1 MSRRMGTDR
10 KGKPPR
16 AANDWHW
23 KKLAVLAGTARGFS
37 LAVVVCDQS
46 KTAEIFLE
54 RLIQPSGS
62 PDVEHT
68 VLDLTQ
74 FPDERWLL
82 ERLTQHLTNL
92 RPNDGQRLAVDV
104 LTGEPSLGLLQT
116 ANVQRDAFPRV
127 CPYPLLLWVTE
138 RTAQRLAVEAPDLW
152 DWRMA
157 TFEFIGGPPVR
168 DISAAEGDLEA
179 SRQIGDRR
187 REAAAL
193 TRLAAAYDQLDDPLR
208 AMTLLEEAWTAARA
222 AHDLRIE
229 SDVAERIGQL
239 YGRRPEL
246 QPVGA

>member
-1 MSRRMGTDR
+1 MSRRRGANR
-10 KGKPPR
+10 KGEPPA

-23 KKLAVLAGTARGFS
+23 KKLAVFAGTARGFS
-37 LAVVVCDQS
+37 LGVAVCDQT
-46 KTAEIFLE
+46 KTAEVLLE
-54 RLIQPSGS
+54 RLVQPSGS
-62 PDVEHT
+62 ADVEHI
-68 VLDLTQ
+68 VLDLTR

-82 ERLTQHLTNL
+82 ERLHQHLTSVQAEE
-92 RPNDGQRLAVDV
+92 GQRLAVHV
-104 LTGEPSLGLLQT
+104 LVGEPSLGLLQT

-127 CPYPLLLWVTE
+127 CPYPLVLWVTE
-138 RTAQRLAVEAPDLW
+138 RAARRLAAEAPDLW

-157 TFEFIGGPPVR
+157 TFEFIGGQPVR

-193 TRLAAAYDQLDDPLR
+193 TRLAAAYDQLDDPVR

-229 SDVAERIGQL
+229 SDVAERIGRL